1 MDKIIS
7 ENLNNIKELCLK
19 HNIKQLFL
27 FGSASTD
34 KLSESSDIDLLASFK
49 KMDTAKYAENY
60 FDALYDFEK
69 IFNRSVDL
77 VADTCLSNPYFIKSV
92 NQTKVLIYGE

>member
-1 MDKIIS
+1 
-7 ENLNNIKELCLK
+7 
-19 HNIKQLFL
+19 
-27 FGSASTD
+27 
-34 KLSESSDIDLLASFK
+34 
-49 KMDTAKYAENY
+49 MDTAKYAENY

-77 VADTCLSNPYFIKSV
+77 IADTFLSNPYFIKSV